1 MPTNKTSVIITS
13 VNMLDAFARTEFH
26 RSQIQGFLYG
36 RYEKYIG
43 RHVIRDC
50 TLDSHRQE
58 LWSVQDEDGSKYE
71 ALYLEKNIR
80 IEEARMQLV
89 ADELNLILQNRK
101 QD

>member
-1 MPTNKTSVIITS
+1 MKTSVIITS
-13 VNMLDAFARTEFH
+13 ADMLDAFAKTEFH
-26 RSQIQGFLYG
+26 RKEIQGFLYG
-36 RYEKYIG
+36 DYEKNIG

-50 TLDSHRQE
+50 TLDGDRQE
-58 LWSVQDEDGSKYE
+58 IWSVRDEDGSKYE
-71 ALYLEKNIR
+71 ALYLEKTIR